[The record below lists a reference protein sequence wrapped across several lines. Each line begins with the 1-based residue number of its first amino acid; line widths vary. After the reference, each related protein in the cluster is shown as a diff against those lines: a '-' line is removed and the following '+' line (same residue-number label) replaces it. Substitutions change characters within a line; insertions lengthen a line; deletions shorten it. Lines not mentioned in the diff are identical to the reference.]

1 MTNLEFFLA
10 DNDAVDKRY
19 YIEIYMKPGYEL
31 VFHNSEET
39 NLIKWLLME
48 HKEKFK
54 VTQYE
59 FDLLAAVEEW
69 NGGRNLFRTYS
80 ILTDLKE
87 RGYFKN
93 VDVEKTVVEI
103 LENCEVISNE

>member
-1 MTNLEFFLA
+1 MTGNWLTAWHHSGEK
-10 DNDAVDKRY
+10 D
-19 YIEIYMKPGYEL
+19 
-31 VFHNSEET
+31 
-39 NLIKWLLME
+39 LIKWLLME
-48 HKEKFK
+48 HKERYK

-59 FDLLAAVEEW
+59 FDLLVAVEEW

-93 VDVEKTVVEI
+93 VDIEETVVEI
-103 LENCEVISNE
+103 LKNCEVINRD